1 MRSSDQPPS
10 SRRRKSL
17 VGELLDLPIFSTA
30 LLSAQ
35 SQGIKLGNR
44 LRQQHPQSN
53 TDQLVEEAIQ
63 RAMWRTAGTGALAG
77 LGGVLAL
84 PAGGGDLLYFFFA
97 QIELSAAILTLF
109 GVELEKERYQPILIA
124 AALGLSVNELLRLLG
139 SRLGEQ
145 AARQMLR
152 KLSGDIARRS
162 WLGLGRLVPIGGALV
177 GGGLNALLMRGAG
190 EAMRCAAKRY
200 KQFLDEQERV
210 EIVQVNVVEA

>member
-1 MRSSDQPPS
+1 
-10 SRRRKSL
+10 
-17 VGELLDLPIFSTA
+17 
-30 LLSAQ
+30 
-35 SQGIKLGNR
+35 
-44 LRQQHPQSN
+44 
-53 TDQLVEEAIQ
+53 
-63 RAMWRTAGTGALAG
+63 
-77 LGGVLAL
+77 
-84 PAGGGDLLYFFFA
+84 LYFLFA

-109 GVELEKERYQPILIA
+109 GVELENERNQLILIA

-162 WLGLGRLVPIGGALV
+162 WLGLGRLVPVGGALV
-177 GGGLNALLMRGAG
+177 GGGLNALMMRGAG
-190 EAMRCAAKRY
+190 EAMRYTAKRY